1 MSEDICYVTHE
12 TGLPFVIEMAGIS
25 YCDAS
30 YRISRQRSPIAV
42 VEYVLSGRGTV
53 QENDQ
58 VFSAGPGDVY
68 LLHPHR
74 RHVYAADS
82 TDPWT
87 KIWCNVRGPLVD
99 SLLQAYQLHQVCHI
113 PDCPPELY
121 SRFEAL
127 LEAARQDLPL
137 AEKLDSC
144 AVHFLEIVVALAG
157 LLRTRSCMPDEA
169 GRLLAYID
177 AHLLEPVG
185 VADMAR
191 SIFRS
196 PSYTIRL
203 FRRAFAKTPYA
214 YLAARRIE
222 AARQLLA
229 DTNLPVQEIARQLC
243 YADQHYFANVFHRAT
258 GQTPRQYRRACHGET
273 GNIRYNGGRDTQHRS
288 RQD

>member
-1 MSEDICYVTHE
+1 MSEDICYVTSE
-12 TGLPFVIEMAGIS
+12 TGLPFVVEMAGIS

-58 VFSAGPGDVY
+58 AFTAGPGDVY
-68 LLHPHR
+68 LLHPYR

-82 TDPWT
+82 TEPWT

-99 SLLQAYQLHQVCHI
+99 SLLQAYQLQQVCHI
-113 PDCPPELY
+113 PACPPALY
-121 SRFEAL
+121 ERFAAL
-127 LEAARQDLPL
+127 LAATRQDLPL
-137 AEKLDSC
+137 AEKLDRC
-144 AVHFLEIVVALAG
+144 AVHFLEIIVALAG
-157 LLRTRSCMPDEA
+157 LLRTRAHTPDEA
-169 GRLLAYID
+169 SRLLAYID

-185 VADMAR
+185 VGDMAR
-191 SIFRS
+191 AIYRS
-196 PSYTIRL
+196 PSYTTRL
-203 FRRAFAKTPYA
+203 FRRTFGQTPYA
-214 YLAARRIE
+214 CLAARRIE

-243 YADQHYFANVFHRAT
+243 YADQHYFANVFRHAT
-258 GQTPRQYRRACHGET
+258 GQTPRQFRRSCHGET
-273 GNIRYNGGRDTQHRS
+273 GNIRYNGDKDTQRRS